1 MIDDKKNQTIIYSN
15 KITYI
20 KNNELV
26 FTEGNSKIIG
36 DEVIIIADKFK
47 YNKISNNLYA
57 SDKIKIENKKE
68 NYLFFLNNFTY
79 NKNIGLFIT
88 QKNSK
93 AINEG
98 ITITADNFKYDKIKD
113 ILNANGEVFIED
125 KIENYTIRA
134 NDITFN
140 KKLNKIYTKGKTD
153 AEIQSKYSFYRAMLK

>member
-57 SDKIKIENKKE
+57 SGKVKIENKKE
-68 NYLFFLNNFTY
+68 NYLIFSDNVTY

-98 ITITADNFKYDKIKD
+98 
-113 ILNANGEVFIED
+113 L
-125 KIENYTIRA
+125 
-134 NDITFN
+134 
-140 KKLNKIYTKGKTD
+140 
-153 AEIQSKYSFYRAMLK
+153 Q